1 MIVFQ
6 NIENLWFTIY
16 WLGMF
21 SSFPFR
27 YDFHHRHF
35 DVLTNKI
42 EEGSARLG
50 PAVQKKKNVT
60 KARSEYADSCLINYT
75 AL

>member
-1 MIVFQ
+1 
-6 NIENLWFTIY
+6 
-16 WLGMF
+16 MF

-35 DVLTNKI
+35 DMMTNRI

-50 PAVQKKKNVT
+50 PVVQKKKVT
-60 KARSEYADSCLINYT
+60 KSRSEYADSRLINFT
-75 AL
+75 TL